1 MDNTQKIELI
11 KKLFDSIVEPKLKW
25 NINTLGLLKKVD
37 INENNKLIIDLN
49 LVVED
54 ESIRTAFHNELKNQ
68 LAKLHD
74 GEIEL
79 NIGIAGV
86 SNSGISGIKKVIM
99 VASGKGGVG
108 KSTVSVNLAS
118 TLQKQGFKV
127 GLIDAD
133 IYGPSIPIMLGC
145 EDKKPAVLQNE
156 YLEPIEVHGLK
167 FISIG
172 SLVEKS
178 KAVNWRGQM
187 VSGTILQF
195 IENTAWEDLDF
206 LVIDMPPGTGDIHLT
221 LASKVKPDGVIVV
234 ATPQEVVLEDVR
246 RSIDL
251 LKKENF
257 PIIGIVENMS
267 YFICEQ
273 CGHENHHFH
282 RSEQNIDGISLVAK
296 FPLLKEVSKCA
307 DEGTPYVLKE
317 KDSNITKEYENLSQ
331 KVKSFT
337 NMI

>member
-1 MDNTQKIELI
+1 MEKIEAV
-11 KKLFDSIVEPKLKW
+11 KKIFDIVLEPKLKW
-25 NINTLGLLKKVD
+25 NINSLGLLKDVTLQ
-37 INENNKLIIDLN
+37 ENKLFVKVA
-49 LVVED
+49 LVTED
-54 ESIRTAFHNELKNQ
+54 ENQ
-68 LAKLHD
+68 KKQFYDEVLTHLQTLHQ

-79 NIGIAGV
+79 KLVIAGV
-86 SNSGISGIKKVIM
+86 ATSGIKGIKRIIM

-108 KSTVSVNLAS
+108 KSTVSVNLAA
-118 TLQKQGFKV
+118 TLKKSGYKV
-127 GLIDAD
+127 GLLDAD

-145 EDKKPAVLQNE
+145 EDKKPSVLQNE
-156 YLEPIEVHGLK
+156 YLQPIDIHGMK

-187 VSGTILQF
+187 ASGTILQF
-195 IENTAWEDLDF
+195 IQNTAWEELDF

-221 LASKVKPDGVIVV
+221 LASKIKPDGVVIV

-251 LKKENF
+251 FKKEHF
-257 PIIGIVENMS
+257 PIVGIVENMS

-282 RSEQNIDGISLVAK
+282 KSKNFFEDTSILARL
-296 FPLLKEVSKCA
+296 PLDKEVSKYS
-307 DEGTPYVLKE
+307 DDGIPYMLE
-317 KDSNITKEYENLSQ
+317 NINSQVSQEYKKLANE
-331 KVKSFT
+331 VITFT
-337 NMI
+337 NYK

>member
-1 MDNTQKIELI
+1 MEIIENI
-11 KKLFDSIVEPKLKW
+11 KKLFDHIIEPKLKW
-25 NINTLGLLKKVD
+25 NINTLGLLKKVE
-37 INENNKLIIDLN
+37 INDGKLFVKVDL
-49 LVVED
+49 VTED
-54 ESIRTAFHNELKNQ
+54 ETLKRNFEDEVKKHLASIYN
-68 LAKLHD
+68 

-79 NIGIAGV
+79 KIGIAGV
-86 SNSGISGIKKVIM
+86 SNSGIKGIKRIIM

-108 KSTVSVNLAS
+108 KSTVSVNLAAS
-118 TLQKQGFKV
+118 LQKEGFKV
-127 GLIDAD
+127 GLLDAD

-145 EDKKPAVLQNE
+145 EDKKPSVLQNE
-156 YLEPIEVHGLK
+156 YLEPIEVHGMK

-178 KAVNWRGQM
+178 KALSWRGQM
-187 VSGTILQF
+187 VSGTVLQF

-221 LASKVKPDGVIVV
+221 LASKIKPDGVVVV

-251 LKKENF
+251 LKKEHF
-257 PIIGIVENMS
+257 PIIGVVENMS
-267 YFICEQ
+267 YFICEE

-282 RSEQNIDGISLVAK
+282 KSENVIDGIDVIAK
-296 FPLLKEVSKCA
+296 FPLQKEVSVFGDK
-307 DEGTPYVLKE
+307 GIPYVLQDE
-317 KDSNITKEYENLSQ
+317 NSFITKEYTNLAKQ
-331 KVKSFT
+331 VVTFT